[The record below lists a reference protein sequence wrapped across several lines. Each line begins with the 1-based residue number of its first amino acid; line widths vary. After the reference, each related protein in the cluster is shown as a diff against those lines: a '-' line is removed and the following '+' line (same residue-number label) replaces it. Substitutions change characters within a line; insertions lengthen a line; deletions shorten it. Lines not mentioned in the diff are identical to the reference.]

1 MKVSGN
7 HIIEKLKDRRLKVT
21 PQRIAVLEA
30 VYALDSHPSTEKIIE
45 YIKKTYP
52 NIAIGT
58 VYKVLDVLVEN
69 QLIHRVKTEKD
80 IMRYDGM
87 LENHH
92 HLYSSESDRIEDF
105 IDEELDDL
113 LDEYFMNKGIPGFEI
128 EDIKLHIKGK
138 FKETL

>member
-7 HIIEKLKDRRLKVT
+7 QIIERLKDKRLKVT

-30 VYALDSHPSTEKIIE
+30 LYTLDSHPSVEKIIE

-80 IMRYDGM
+80 IMRYDGK

-92 HLYSSESDRIEDF
+92 HLYCSESDRIEDF
-105 IDEELDDL
+105 IDEDLDDML
-113 LDEYFMNKGIPGFEI
+113 NEYFIKKGIAGFEI
-128 EDIKLHIKGK
+128 EEIKLHIKGK
-138 FKETL
+138 FKDMQ